1 MLTLISVPR
10 AFSGR
15 TAVIQNSAI
24 GSWVRLDAKCEVIL
38 FGDDPGVA
46 EAGLHHGVRHEP
58 RVTRTPQGTPILGDI
73 FERAD
78 SMARHPLLCFVNTDI
93 VLFDDVLAAT
103 RLAAAAR
110 RNFLIVSSRFNYRIE
125 EPLTF
130 SNGWDHAL
138 RASVRR
144 QGRMYP
150 AGGSDIFIYPRG
162 LFGPVPPFAIGR
174 SFWDNWLMDHAL
186 RSGASLI
193 DATQMITAVHQEHD
207 YRHISGMPADPKDD
221 ELIPMTEEGRGNLAL
236 ARRLGRLATVYDATE
251 ILTADGRL
259 VSTLRPRLV
268 GRRVKAWLRRA
279 GPAVAPRSWQTL
291 TRLRK
296 SLLRARGR

>member
-1 MLTLISVPR
+1 V
-10 AFSGR
+10 
-15 TAVIQNSAI
+15 N
-24 GSWVRLDAKCEVIL
+24 CEVIL

-46 EAGLHHGVRHEP
+46 EAALYHGVRNEP
-58 RVTRTPQGTPILGDI
+58 RVTRTPQGTPILSDI
-73 FERAD
+73 FARAD
-78 SMARHPLLCFVNTDI
+78 SIARHPLLCFVNTDV

-103 RLAAAAR
+103 RRVAAAR
-110 RNFLIVSSRFNYRIE
+110 QSFLIVSSRFNYRID

-130 SNGWDHAL
+130 SNGWDYAL
-138 RASVRR
+138 RARVRR

-162 LFGPVPPFAIGR
+162 LFGLVPPFAIGR

-186 RSGASLI
+186 RSGASLV

-207 YRHISGMPADPKDD
+207 YRHIAGMVADPKDD
-221 ELIPMTEEGRGNLAL
+221 ELISMTEEGRGNLAL

-259 VSTLRPRLV
+259 VSTLRPGLV
-268 GRRVKAWLRRA
+268 RRRVKAWLRRA
-279 GPAVAPRSWQTL
+279 GPAVAPRSWQAL
-291 TRLRK
+291 TRLREA
-296 SLLRARGR
+296 LLRRRRRRKLGGC

>member
-15 TAVIQNSAI
+15 TAAIQHSAI
-24 GSWVRLDAKCEVIL
+24 GSWVRLDPNCEVIL

-46 EAGLHHGVRHEP
+46 EAAFYHGVRHEP
-58 RVTRTPQGTPILGDI
+58 RVTRTPQGTPILSDI
-73 FERAD
+73 FARAD
-78 SMARHPLLCFVNTDI
+78 LVARHPLLCFVNTDV
-93 VLFDDVLAAT
+93 VLFDDVIAAT
-103 RLAAAAR
+103 KHVAAAR
-110 RNFLIVSSRFNYRIE
+110 RHFLIVSSRFNYRIE

-130 SNGWDHAL
+130 SNGWHHAL
-138 RASVRR
+138 RVRVRR

-174 SFWDNWLMDHAL
+174 NFWDNWLMDHAL

-193 DATQMITAVHQEHD
+193 DATQMITAAHQEHD
-207 YRHISGMPADPKDD
+207 YQHIAGMPADSKDD
-221 ELIPMTEEGRGNLAL
+221 RPIFMTEEGRGNLAL
-236 ARRLGRLATVYDATE
+236 ARQLGRLATVYDATE

-259 VSTLRPRLV
+259 VSTLRPALV
-268 GRRVKAWLRRA
+268 GRRIKAWLRRA
-279 GPAVAPRSWQTL
+279 GPAMAPRSWHTL
-291 TRLRK
+291 TRLREA
-296 SLLRARGR
+296 LLRSRGG